1 LNNPESPTLRA
12 RVCLSQG
19 ERARVLLN
27 GQEFGALMSGALLAK
42 GLVPIVGDWVSVRQ
56 VEPDWVLIEDV
67 EPRRSSITR
76 RAPGRDAAEQVLAA
90 NVDLALIVCGLDGD
104 FNVRRIER
112 YLAMAH
118 DGNVEPVVI
127 LNKADSCDAVEKA
140 LLQAE
145 TVARTTRV
153 LAVSARTGFG
163 FDALEALLP
172 AGVTVVLLG
181 SSGAGKSSIVN
192 RLFGGDRQRTGAV
205 HETDSRGRHNTTNRQ
220 LIVLPNGAAII
231 DSPGIRELQLV
242 VSQDALNLVFDEIV
256 KLALACRFR
265 DCTHSIEP
273 GCAVRHAVPTD
284 RLESFGKLG
293 REIAGIVEHK
303 ATKRFHKKRG

>member
-1 LNNPESPTLRA
+1 
-12 RVCLSQG
+12 LSQG
-19 ERARVLLN
+19 ERARVLLD
-27 GQEFGALMSGALLAK
+27 GLEYGALMSGALLAK
-42 GLVPIVGDWVSVRQ
+42 GQVPIVGDWVSVRQ
-56 VEPDWVLIEDV
+56 VEPEWVLIEDV

-76 RAPGRDAAEQVLAA
+76 RAPGREGTEQVLAA

-140 LLQAE
+140 LSEAG

-163 FDALEALLP
+163 FEALEALLP

-181 SSGAGKSSIVN
+181 SSGAGKSTLVN
-192 RLFGGDRQRTGAV
+192 RLFGEERQRTGAV
-205 HETDSRGRHNTTNRQ
+205 HESDSRGRHTTTNRQ

-231 DSPGIRELQLV
+231 DSPGIRELQLL

-256 KLALACRFR
+256 KLALTCRFG

-273 GCAVRHAVPTD
+273 GCAVRGAVPVD
-284 RLESFGKLG
+284 RLESFGKLA
-293 REIAGIVEHK
+293 REIAAPTEQAGKQRRGSAHK
-303 ATKRFHKKRG
+303 AGRRFHKKSNVVR